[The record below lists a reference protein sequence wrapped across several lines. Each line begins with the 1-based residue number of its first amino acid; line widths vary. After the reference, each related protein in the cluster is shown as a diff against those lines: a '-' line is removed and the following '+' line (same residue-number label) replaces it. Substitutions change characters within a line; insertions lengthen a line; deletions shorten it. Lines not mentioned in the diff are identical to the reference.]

1 MILCISKNMLKFKF
15 ITIPLIPRMHL
26 NFKKDIYRLVSY
38 PLSFNVIC
46 DHHYKNHRACE
57 AYTTSSF

>member
-1 MILCISKNMLKFKF
+1 MLEFEFISMR
-15 ITIPLIPRMHL
+15 LIPRMHL
-26 NFKKDIYRLVSY
+26 NFKKEIYRLVSY